1 MSERF
6 RAQDLFGVSIDSVNL
21 VGACDGTTIATYAQ
35 NWDIDGPV
43 RRQLVTGFVK
53 AVPEL

>member
-6 RAQDLFGVSIDSVNL
+6 RAKDLFGVSIDSVNL
-21 VGACDGTTIATYAQ
+21 VGACDGTTIGTYAR

-43 RRQLVTGFVK
+43 QRELVTGFVK
-53 AVPEL
+53 AVSEL